1 MFAGSEETFIIL
13 QNTLLTGITDVSFD
27 YSVQEEAVLLLANR
41 GINRKINK
49 PHVANCSITKKY
61 LGRDFLNELTGF
73 VGLSGQFIYGQDA
86 LDFTDAAISRY
97 QIKMN
102 ATEPP
107 EVNVDLKIYG
117 DLKPTTSLRKST
129 AQQDEEVRSMDIDF
143 ISLNFMG
150 KNSPVTEFNFS
161 ADFDCKPTYEIES
174 AKSSAVKIF
183 TPVKYAAS
191 AKIEMTEQE
200 YEDMTGLFSTENFDK
215 SFSLIFDDRKAIE
228 TIQAEQER
236 FLSYTGSGLETGL
249 YPDLDFSTGL
259 GRLDDYSFGSFGLSS
274 QNISISPK
282 DTIQLSVNYN
292 GYSTSLPEGVARSSP
307 TGISI
312 SDTLESLTSGV
323 DAAIE
328 EFLQYINTPKST
340 GENFETLETGN
351 YPSASGHFFPFI
363 NVYYPQIV
371 NFESQS
377 IGATNDNLHALGV
390 GAIED
395 ISDYDVHDFES
406 TPIGDFNIS
415 DLDHYINFEYFDF
428 ESTATGVTSG
438 NLFEVSLLY
447 YNNITN
453 FESTNIGATNENL
466 HLLG

>member
-86 LDFTDAAISRY
+86 LNFTDAAISRY

-102 ATEPP
+102 ATQPP

-129 AQQDEEVRSMDIDF
+129 AQQDEEFRDLDIDCV
-143 ISLNFMG
+143 SLNFMG

-174 AKSSAVKIF
+174 TKSSAVKIF

-215 SFSLIFDDRKAIE
+215 SFSFIFDDRKAAYRV
-228 TIQAEQER
+228 QAGLDR
-236 FLSYTGSGLETGL
+236 LSSYADSGLATGEYYALLNFDTGSM
-249 YPDLDFSTGL
+249 
-259 GRLDDYSFGSFGLSS
+259 RLNNYSFGSFGLSS

-282 DTIQLSVNYN
+282 DTIELSVNYN
-292 GYSTSLPEGVARSSP
+292 GYGTDLPQGVAISSP
-307 TGISI
+307 TGVII
-312 SDTLESLTSGV
+312 SDLLKSFNSGV
-323 DAAIE
+323 DAVIE
-328 EFLQYINTPKST
+328 DFLELLSSPGGVT
-340 GENFETLETGN
+340 GRDFERLETGD
-351 YPSASGHFFPFI
+351 YPSAPAHFFPFI

-377 IGATNDNLHALGV
+377 TGATNDNLYALGV
-390 GAIED
+390 GAAGD

-406 TPIGDFNIS
+406 ISTGAFNI
-415 DLDHYINFEYFDF
+415 LDFDYYINFEYFDF
-428 ESTATGVTSG
+428 ESTATGSFTS
-438 NLFEVSLLY
+438 
-447 YNNITN
+447 NITY
-453 FESTNIGATNENL
+453 
-466 HLLG
+466 LGTGII